1 MSMERRPGHEGSGLV
16 TVLWNTTD
24 GDERSR
30 ARRLLLHGA
39 AAELGVP
46 ASEIWVD
53 HEPGGRPLLCGAASG
68 LQVSVSHAR
77 RALAVALCGGAAVGV
92 DAEPVR
98 RLSGA
103 ALARAWL
110 APAEAQWVAELSGPE
125 QQALGFLW
133 LWTQKEAAG
142 KALGRGLRAGG
153 MSRQVAL
160 PEVWP
165 PAVDGTPV
173 LRPLPGNERIASGA
187 ALVDGG
193 RLVLG
198 VAAEGPGPVGR
209 VALHRAAL
217 PPVHA
222 ADLTTS
228 DMTVSELRL
237 DKRPLDDPAG

>member
-1 MSMERRPGHEGSGLV
+1 MSMERRPAHEGSGLV
-16 TVLWNTTD
+16 TVLWSTTD
-24 GDERSR
+24 GDERGR

-53 HEPGGRPLLCGAASG
+53 HEPGGRPLLRGAAQG

-77 RALAVALCGGAAVGV
+77 RALAVALCDGAAVGV

-110 APAEAQWVAELSGPE
+110 DPAEAQWVAEQPGPD
-125 QQALGFLW
+125 QALAFLW
-133 LWTQKEAAG
+133 LWTQKESAG
-142 KALGRGLRAGG
+142 KALGQGLRAGG

-165 PAVDGTPV
+165 PAVDGPPL
-173 LRPLPGNERIASGA
+173 LRPLPGNGRLASGA
-187 ALVDGG
+187 VLVDEG
-193 RLVLG
+193 RLVVG
-198 VAAEGPGPVGR
+198 VAVAGADPAANR
-209 VALHRAAL
+209 VTLRR
-217 PPVHA
+217 
-222 ADLTTS
+222 ADLPW
-228 DMTVSELRL
+228 DE
-237 DKRPLDDPAG
+237 RPLDDAVR